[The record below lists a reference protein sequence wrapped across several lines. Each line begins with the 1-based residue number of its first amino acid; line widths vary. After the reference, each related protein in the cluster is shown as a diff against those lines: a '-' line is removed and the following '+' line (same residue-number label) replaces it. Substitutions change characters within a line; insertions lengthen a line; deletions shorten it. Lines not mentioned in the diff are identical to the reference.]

1 MTAVSASA
9 MTATAQTSTVQE
21 QIPPVSSARTLLSA
35 ARRGLVE
42 AVATPTA
49 PERYIAANV
58 VALRAATAVLAVRAR
73 PCQVSRGPRG
83 VWGLLA
89 EVAPELTEWAEFF
102 AVVAGIRIALETS
115 DSASDITVT
124 ERQADDLVREAET
137 FCAHVA
143 ALLTRTC
150 G

>member
-1 MTAVSASA
+1 MTSTA
-9 MTATAQTSTVQE
+9 MTSTAQQQV
-21 QIPPVSSARTLLSA
+21 PPVSSARTLLSA
-35 ARRGLVE
+35 ARRGLIE

-89 EVAPELTEWAEFF
+89 DVAPELSEWAEFF
-102 AVVAGIRIALETS
+102 AVVAGIRIALEAG
-115 DSASDITVT
+115 ASTVT
-124 ERQADDLVREAET
+124 DRQADDLVREAET

>member
-1 MTAVSASA
+1 MTAMTSTAMTSTA
-9 MTATAQTSTVQE
+9 MTAPAQQQV
-21 QIPPVSSARTLLSA
+21 PPVSSARTLLSA
-35 ARRGLVE
+35 ARRGLIE

-89 EVAPELTEWAEFF
+89 DVAPELSEWAEFF
-102 AVVAGIRIALETS
+102 AVVAGIRIALEAG
-115 DSASDITVT
+115 ASTVT
-124 ERQADDLVREAET
+124 DRQADDLVREAET

>member
-1 MTAVSASA
+1 M
-9 MTATAQTSTVQE
+9 TSTVQ
-21 QIPPVSSARTLLSA
+21 QQVPPVSSARTLLSA

-89 EVAPELTEWAEFF
+89 EVAPELAEWAEFF
-102 AVVAGIRIALETS
+102 AVVAGIRVALETS
-115 DSASDITVT
+115 DSASTVT
-124 ERQADDLVREAET
+124 VTDRQADDLVREAET

>member
-1 MTAVSASA
+1 MTAMTSTA
-9 MTATAQTSTVQE
+9 MTSTAQQQV
-21 QIPPVSSARTLLSA
+21 PPVSSARTLLSA
-35 ARRGLVE
+35 ARRGLIE

-89 EVAPELTEWAEFF
+89 DVAPELSEWAEFF
-102 AVVAGIRIALETS
+102 AVVAGIRIALEAG
-115 DSASDITVT
+115 ASTVT
-124 ERQADDLVREAET
+124 DRQADDLVREAET

>member
-1 MTAVSASA
+1 MTAMTSTAMTSTA
-9 MTATAQTSTVQE
+9 MTAPAQQQV
-21 QIPPVSSARTLLSA
+21 PPVSSARTLLSA
-35 ARRGLVE
+35 ARRGLIE

-89 EVAPELTEWAEFF
+89 DVAPELSEWAEFF
-102 AVVAGIRIALETS
+102 AVVAGIRIALEAG
-115 DSASDITVT
+115 ASPVT
-124 ERQADDLVREAET
+124 DRQADDLVREAET

>member
-1 MTAVSASA
+1 MTAMTSTA
-9 MTATAQTSTVQE
+9 MTAPAQQQV
-21 QIPPVSSARTLLSA
+21 PPVSSARTLLSA
-35 ARRGLVE
+35 ARRGLIE

-89 EVAPELTEWAEFF
+89 DVAPELSEWAEFF
-102 AVVAGIRIALETS
+102 AVVAGIRIALEAG
-115 DSASDITVT
+115 ASTVT
-124 ERQADDLVREAET
+124 DRQADDLVREAET